1 MSAIRH
7 VVFDIGKVLI
17 RWEPDIPYRRLIP
30 DQAARERFLAEV
42 CNGTWLR
49 LTDVGVTWAEAE
61 DRLIARFPDEEPLI
75 RAFRPHWPEMIPGPI
90 DDSVAVLE
98 EVLAAGHD
106 VTGLTN
112 FADDTFDV
120 ASERFAFL
128 KRMRGITVSARVRLL
143 KPDVAIFRRHAEK
156 FGLEPAATLF
166 VDDVMANVEGARAAG
181 WNAEQFQDAERMRA
195 DLARYG
201 VLPGG

>member
-1 MSAIRH
+1 MTAIRH
-7 VVFDIGKVLI
+7 VVFDIGRVLM

-30 DQAARERFLAEV
+30 NQAAREHFLAKV
-42 CNGTWLR
+42 CNGTWLK
-49 LTDVGVTWAEAE
+49 LTDAGTTWAEAE

-75 RAFRPHWPEMIPGPI
+75 RAFRQHWTEMIPGPVEG
-90 DDSVAVLE
+90 SVAVFD
-98 EVLAAGHD
+98 EVLAAGYD

-112 FADDTFDV
+112 FADDTFPL
-120 ASERFAFL
+120 ATARFPFL

-143 KPDVAIFRRHAEK
+143 KPEVAIYRRHATD

-166 VDDVMANVEGARAAG
+166 IDDIMANVEGARAAG
-181 WNAEQFQDAERMRA
+181 WHAEQFQDAERMRA

-201 VLPGG
+201 LALV